1 MIGSDVATSRI
12 SLMTTRPE
20 VPPGFELVRTTAT
33 FDNRTVPAGLL
44 AVHRVAD
51 GVWGRLVVRSGRV
64 TFVFDDDPDHPI
76 GVDEGQAVAIP
87 PGRAHH
93 LELAEPA
100 TFAVEFYRA
109 SPSNQPRR

>member
-1 MIGSDVATSRI
+1 MIADDVARARI
-12 SLMTTRPE
+12 RLMSARPE
-20 VPPGFELVRTTAT
+20 VPPGFELARTTAT

-44 AVHRVAD
+44 AAHRVAD
-51 GVWGRLVVRSGRV
+51 GVWGRLIVRTGRV

-76 GVDEGQAVAIP
+76 GVDEGNSVAIP

-93 LELAEPA
+93 LELTEPA

-109 SPSNQPRR
+109 SPLNR

>member
-1 MIGSDVATSRI
+1 MNA
-12 SLMTTRPE
+12 RPE
-20 VPPGFELVRTTAT
+20 VPPGFELARTTAT
-33 FDNRTVPAGLL
+33 FDNGTVPAGLL
-44 AVHRVAD
+44 AAHRVAD

-76 GVDEGQAVAIP
+76 VVAEGSGVAIP

-93 LELAEPA
+93 LELTEPA

-109 SPSNQPRR
+109 SPSNHTKR